1 FIWITHTSKVC
12 SSTAPLP
19 SPSPSCWGPL
29 SSNTPL
35 TRVRMHSVSASTT
48 GNCGNTSSTN
58 MRHKKSEVR
67 AAGDTKYSNSSLNIV
82 VMFLKNATLSKTML
96 SKSSFPIRI
105 NVNEGVRFQ
114 GIFSPPDKRLS
125 LSIYIYTHTHIH
137 GISFKQTI

>member
-1 FIWITHTSKVC
+1 MAPCCCAPGCTVC

-67 AAGDTKYSNSSLNIV
+67 AAGAMERCLYPLVQTLQFSL
-82 VMFLKNATLSKTML
+82 TLSPMYYIPHL
-96 SKSSFPIRI
+96 HHHECPWERDNHSLLFCIH
-105 NVNEGVRFQ
+105 Q
-114 GIFSPPDKRLS
+114 PPTK
-125 LSIYIYTHTHIH
+125 I
-137 GISFKQTI
+137 